1 MFVQNL
7 ERAQRAME
15 DFLAALDVDV
25 EALGM
30 EKTPER
36 VARMFGF
43 LFDGLGRDTKEIWG
57 ETYASGSD
65 GLVAVRRIP
74 FYSICE
80 HHLVP
85 FFGEVSLVYLP
96 QEGRVAGFS
105 KFTELVRCLAH
116 RPQLQ
121 ERLTRQIA
129 EAIAEDLGARG
140 VLVSLSAQQ
149 LCMMMRGEL
158 AHGARTMTTYQTGLF
173 REEEALLAQAYHLIG
188 GENA

>member
-1 MFVQNL
+1 MQDL
-7 ERAQRAME
+7 KRAQRAME

-25 EALGM
+25 GALGM

-36 VARMFGF
+36 VAKMFAF
-43 LFDGLGRDTKEIWG
+43 LFDGLGKDTKKIWG
-57 ETYASGSD
+57 EMYASGSD

-85 FFGEVSLVYLP
+85 FFGEASLVYLP
-96 QEGRVAGFS
+96 KDGRVAGFS
-105 KFTELVRCLAH
+105 KFTDLVRCLAH

-129 EAIAEDLGARG
+129 EAITGDLGARG

-158 AHGARTMTTYQTGLF
+158 AHGACTMTTYQTGVF
-173 REEEALLAQAYHLIG
+173 REDAVLCAQAYHLIG
-188 GENA
+188 GENT